1 VTIGPSPS
9 IRPFIPKHPLTPD
22 LLSACH
28 PTRPFVTTTRRA
40 TAVHVIRTS
49 NAKSTTIRR
58 PRPPAT
64 RHRFAAW
71 RRRFAVA
78 VMAGVSATVMGACG
92 TASTSSTTAARSATA
107 HRAAVASASGPV
119 TVYAALTAANG
130 KALTSAFEAADPKV
144 QLSMVTGGTGP
155 LTTRI
160 AAERRAG
167 RVQAD
172 VIFLADPTSMDTLAE
187 EHVLSSWRPAVAT
200 SMPTGFTG
208 PGWVGALTFENVI
221 AYHDGMKNPPTNW
234 SDLTDPAYKG
244 EIAIGDPSYS
254 GTTFGLVGALSTRY
268 GWSYYRKLK
277 ANGVQVQDSTNT
289 VGTEI
294 AQGIVEAGATLDVV
308 VRNLQAKGAKIS
320 IAWPTSGAVPVPAP
334 VGVTRDAKNPA
345 AAKAFVTWLLS
356 PKGQAA
362 VVKLGYVPS
371 VPGIDAHGLLPVSAK
386 QMTVNWTKLAADKST
401 ILATFQS
408 IFGG

>member
-1 VTIGPSPS
+1 MNMIPTSAAQSATMRGPQP
-9 IRPFIPKHPLTPD
+9 PLR
-22 LLSACH
+22 S
-28 PTRPFVTTTRRA
+28 TRR
-40 TAVHVIRTS
+40 R
-49 NAKSTTIRR
+49 STTW
-58 PRPPAT
+58 
-64 RHRFAAW
+64 HRG
-71 RRRFAVA
+71 FAVA
-78 VMAGVSATVMGACG
+78 VLTGVLATVLVACG
-92 TASTSSTTAARSATA
+92 TASTPSAKAARSSKA
-107 HRAAVASASGPV
+107 HRSAIASASGRV
-119 TVYAALTAANG
+119 TVYAALTAANA

-160 AAERRAG
+160 EAEHQAG

-172 VIFLADPTSMDTLAE
+172 VIFLADPTSMDALAK
-187 EHVLSSWRPAVAT
+187 EHVLSSWRPTIAT
-200 SMPTGFTG
+200 SMPAGFTG

-221 AYHDGMKNPPTNW
+221 AYRDGMKNPPTNW

-289 VGTEI
+289 VGSEI
-294 AQGIVEAGATLDVV
+294 AQGIVEAGATLGVV
-308 VRNLQAKGAKIS
+308 VRNLQAKGAKIT

-334 VGVTRDAKNPA
+334 IGVTRDAKNPA
-345 AAKAFVTWLLS
+345 AAKAFVSWLLS
-356 PKGQAA
+356 PKGQAE

-371 VPGIDAHGLLPVSAK
+371 VPGTNTHGLMPVSAK
-386 QMTVNWTKLAADKST
+386 QMTVNWTKLAAEKSA
-401 ILATFQS
+401 ILAKFQS